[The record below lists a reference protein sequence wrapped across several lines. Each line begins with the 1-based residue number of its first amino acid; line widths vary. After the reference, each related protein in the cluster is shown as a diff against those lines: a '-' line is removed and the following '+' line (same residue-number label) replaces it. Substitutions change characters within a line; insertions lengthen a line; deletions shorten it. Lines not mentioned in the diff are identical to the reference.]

1 MARFTAQ
8 VDKVTVKDRE
18 IQIVLRAE
26 LEDDVLK
33 SVADCTDD
41 RSVIVSILSE
51 QIGMFDPPQA
61 ESDVADDEREA
72 G

>member
-1 MARFTAQ
+1 MARFTAS

-26 LEDDVLK
+26 LDDEVLR

-41 RSVIVSILSE
+41 RTVVVSIQSE
-51 QIGMFDPPQA
+51 QIGMFDLHA
-61 ESDVADDEREA
+61 ADDGDDGERAA